1 MAKQVIQFEKV
12 TVNGI
17 DLSDHIETIVASE
30 KWDDNDVS
38 SLGATAHE
46 HLLGLAD
53 PTIQLNFFQDFSP
66 SEVHATLGPLAGS
79 NTPFPI
85 VITVDGRSAVSAAN
99 PKFTMQALMP
109 QYDILNGSI
118 GKPSTTSITFVNGG
132 PNGIVESD
140 S

>member
-1 MAKQVIQFEKV
+1 MGKQIIQFEKV
-12 TVNGI
+12 TVNAI
-17 DLSDHIETIVASE
+17 DLSDHIDTLIVAE

-53 PTIQLNFFQDFSP
+53 PTIQLDFFQDFEV

-79 NTPFPI
+79 NSPFPI
-85 VITVDGRSAVSAAN
+85 VITTDGRIGVSTTN

-109 QYDILNGSI
+109 NYDILNGTI
-118 GKPSTTSITFVNGG
+118 GKPSKTSVTFVNASGA
-132 PNGIVESD
+132 GIVEAD
-140 S
+140 T

>member
-1 MAKQVIQFEKV
+1 MAKQIIQFEKV
-12 TVNGI
+12 TVNSV
-17 DLSDHIETIVASE
+17 DLSDHIDTLIAAE

-38 SLGATAHE
+38 ALGALAHQ

-53 PTIQLNFFQDFSP
+53 PTIQLDFFQDFDA

-79 NTPFPI
+79 NTAFPI
-85 VITVDGRSAVSAAN
+85 VITVDGRHSISTSN

-109 QYDILNGSI
+109 TYDIINGSI
-118 GKPSTTSITFVNGG
+118 GKPSKTSITFVNGG
-132 PNGIVESD
+132 ATGIVESD

>member
-1 MAKQVIQFEKV
+1 MAKQIIQFEKV
-12 TVNGI
+12 TVNAI
-17 DLSDHIETIVASE
+17 DLSDHIDTLIVAE

-53 PTIQLNFFQDFSP
+53 PTIQLDFFQDFEA

-85 VITVDGRSAVSAAN
+85 VITTDGRIGVSSTN

-109 QYDILNGSI
+109 NYDILNGTI
-118 GKPSTTSITFVNGG
+118 GKPSKTSVTFVNASGA
-132 PNGIVESD
+132 GIVEAD

>member
-1 MAKQVIQFEKV
+1 VAKQIIQFEKV
-12 TVNGI
+12 LVNSV
-17 DLSDHIETIVASE
+17 DLTDHVSQVIVAE

-38 SLGATAHE
+38 SLGATAHQ

-53 PTIQLNFFQDFSP
+53 PTIQLDFFQDFAV

-79 NTPFPI
+79 NTAFPI
-85 VITVDGRSAVSAAN
+85 VITVDSRASVSASN

-109 QYDILNGSI
+109 NYDIINGQI
-118 GKPSTTSITFVNGG
+118 GKPSTTSVTFVNAGQS
-132 PNGIVESD
+132 GIVEAD